1 MFYKSIIK
9 YGLVAIIA
17 SALTT
22 TEAKPKKDKEK
33 PDKPRPEKKIDRDKV
48 KERLKAAFEKRKKRR
63 GDAKKEGH
71 KIREKGRAFGKLVRN
86 DDKIKQLRKDFS
98 EAAKK
103 MKGNFDKSKFKD
115 ATDEERA
122 ALRDK
127 MKEAHKEMHELTKKH
142 REEVKKRIAEIR
154 KEFANKRDKVI
165 DGNKP
170 GE

>member
-22 TEAKPKKDKEK
+22 IEAKPKKDKEK
-33 PDKPRPEKKIDRDKV
+33 PDKPRSEKKVDRDKI
-48 KERLKAAFEKRKKRR
+48 KQRLKAAFENRKKRR
-63 GDAKKEGH
+63 GKAKKEGH
-71 KIREKGRAFGKLVRN
+71 KIHHKGKAFGKLVR
-86 DDKIKQLRKDFS
+86 DDEKVKELRKEFS

-103 MKGNFDKSKFKD
+103 MKGKFDKSKFKD
-115 ATDEERA
+115 ATDEERT

-142 REEVKKRIAEIR
+142 REEVKKRISEIK